1 LAPGPKSPWPTPPFS
16 HAVRWIALPCGPTL
30 QSLPVHTFASEQ
42 LDDRWDPTG
51 QLVLLPVVAH
61 AEPPAR
67 SRRNR
72 WAVLLADLGISS
84 RCALT
89 LGLQKPARPKPAPP
103 PCASTTRLRPCT
115 SNTKKERGRGVRRI
129 GGIRG
134 SGVSADARSF
144 AGVRCLRRWCRIS
157 GNCGW
162 NPSPTHR
169 YCSPPWPRTS
179 APHLN
184 PSNLSVGFA
193 ITAILWSVGELSL
206 LSSTR

>member
-1 LAPGPKSPWPTPPFS
+1 MSAPLNPDSVRVPLLVSLWRVGPSCQSLLLRRKRVCGNDSACSSRDSWSSFARSPFHRMLAPRAYKPTATRGPSSPGK
-16 HAVRWIALPCGPTL
+16 R
-30 QSLPVHTFASEQ
+30 
-42 LDDRWDPTG
+42 
-51 QLVLLPVVAH
+51 
-61 AEPPAR
+61 EP
-67 SRRNR
+67 
-72 WAVLLADLGISS
+72 
-84 RCALT
+84 
-89 LGLQKPARPKPAPP
+89 
-103 PCASTTRLRPCT
+103 
-115 SNTKKERGRGVRRI
+115 RGRGVRRI

-193 ITAILWSVGELSL
+193 ITTILWSVGELSL